1 MQVFCEQK
9 TSLRTQDRPLGER
22 QIYLEYFNRIFCNIQ
37 SSHKSSV
44 YNLECSEKY
53 KTISD
58 GGITVDFSIIKVHTS
73 N

>member
-1 MQVFCEQK
+1 MKYECEFGC
-9 TSLRTQDRPLGER
+9 TDGEDADVDV
-22 QIYLEYFNRIFCNIQ
+22 N
-37 SSHKSSV
+37 
-44 YNLECSEKY
+44 